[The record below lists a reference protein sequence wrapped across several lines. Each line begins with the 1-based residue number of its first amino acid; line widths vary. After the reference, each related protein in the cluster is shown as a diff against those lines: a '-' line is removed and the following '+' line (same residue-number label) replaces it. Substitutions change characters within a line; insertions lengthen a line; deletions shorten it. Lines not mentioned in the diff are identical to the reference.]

1 MRMRQPVRTVW
12 RVFAQKTPIN
22 AQLIITRRCNLSCG
36 YCFEYDNESAP
47 VPLDTLKQR
56 IDALHRLHVT
66 SLTLLGG
73 EPLMHPQLCDVV
85 RHTARK
91 CITTLITNGFLLT
104 PGIVDDLNEAGLDH
118 MQISV
123 DSLMPTPDMFIQKSL
138 KSLRRRLEM
147 LLERARF
154 ALHVTT
160 VLCPET
166 VDGFDE
172 FVGEIET
179 VGIPVSAGLVH
190 DEDGRIAVQ
199 GQPYIDAWSDF
210 HERGGR
216 FASIERD
223 YGAALLR
230 GEEPEWHCRAGHRY
244 LYVDEHGILQFCA
257 SQMGRIDKQIVEC
270 TPDDL
275 RAYGR
280 EKKGCEPGCIIGCA
294 YRASVIDA
302 NPLPL
307 VRDYLRGELRLR
319 RSTRNRP
326 SHSADVRDS
335 AEA

>member
-1 MRMRQPVRTVW
+1 MRQPVRTVW
-12 RVFAQKTPIN
+12 RVFAQKAPVN

-36 YCFEYDNESAP
+36 YCFEYDNASAP

-85 RHTARK
+85 RHAARK

-138 KSLRRRLEM
+138 KSLQRRLEM
-147 LLERARF
+147 LRDRATF

-179 VGIPVSAGLVH
+179 LGIPVSLGLVH
-190 DEDGRIAVQ
+190 DEDGRVAVQ
-199 GQPYIDAWSDF
+199 GQPYIDAWRAF

-216 FASIERD
+216 FASIERE
-223 YGAALLR
+223 YGSSLLR

-244 LYVDEHGILQFCA
+244 LYVDEYGVLQLCA
-257 SQMGRIDKQIVEC
+257 SQTGRIGRNIVDC
-270 TPDDL
+270 RPADL
-275 RAYGR
+275 RGYGD

-294 YRASVIDA
+294 YRASVIDD

-307 VRDYLRGELRLR
+307 VRDWLRGEMRLR
-319 RSTRNRP
+319 RSARAGLSR
-326 SHSADVRDS
+326 AVDARDP
-335 AEA
+335 ART